1 MRAWAAPPTLHI
13 AGLRA
18 YRGVYAHTQGLTCE
32 RAMWLSGRY
41 HPGQAPDNVPP
52 MCSQPPW
59 PSARQCA
66 RATHTPGNCP
76 KRRPL
81 RRKWVNLGCF
91 VRGGL
96 CFGRHAPSNCG
107 CAAANRR
114 ELRHARLRHAGDT
127 PQEGFAWRKTPIV
140 ASPKC
145 AASPTSPGHSTG
157 WREKIRPTPPLQW
170 HFREKTR
177 PARPLRR
184 LFREKVRPARVITP
198 NLGCCERAG
207 RIFSRFHDLPATQGE
222 FFRAC
227 RRRPSSALPIS
238 DRAPLVW
245 RAPAD
250 PESPAAVPAGDGG
263 VLP

>member
-1 MRAWAAPPTLHI
+1 MCVGCAAHVHVEGF
-13 AGLRA
+13 ACVSRGLRA
-18 YRGVYAHTQGLTCE
+18 HSGVYVRTHNVAVGSLPPWPGARQC
-32 RAMWLSGRY
+32 APRY
-41 HPGQAPDNVPP
+41 ARNHSGQAPDNVREQPIPP
-52 MCSQPPW
+52 GTAQNAGYFATSSPFSVFFTEVVCVLGASPPRTVAA
-59 PSARQCA
+59 P
-66 RATHTPGNCP
+66 PPIGGNYAMQ
-76 KRRPL
+76 
-81 RRKWVNLGCF
+81 GC
-91 VRGGL
+91 
-96 CFGRHAPSNCG
+96 
-107 CAAANRR
+107 
-114 ELRHARLRHAGDT
+114 DT

-140 ASPKC
+140 VSPTC
-145 AASPTSPGHSTG
+145 AASPTSLGRSTG
-157 WREKIRPTPPLQW
+157 WREKVRPTAPLQW
-170 HFREKTR
+170 HFREKVR

-184 LFREKVRPARVITP
+184 LFREKVLPARVKTP

-222 FFRAC
+222 LFRAC